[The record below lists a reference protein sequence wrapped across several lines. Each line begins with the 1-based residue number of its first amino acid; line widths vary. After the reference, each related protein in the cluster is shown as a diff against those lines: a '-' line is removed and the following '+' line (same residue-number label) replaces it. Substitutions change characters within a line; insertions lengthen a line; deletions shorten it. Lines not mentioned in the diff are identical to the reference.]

1 MNFLHK
7 AADRLDGKHMLKYM
21 AEVNNSAILLKSD
34 YQFKGP
40 LAENLSGYPPPLRIP
55 THPYFAALINI

>member
-1 MNFLHK
+1 
-7 AADRLDGKHMLKYM
+7 MLKYM

-40 LAENLSGYPPPLRIP
+40 LAENYALQQLLGVSLR
-55 THPYFAALINI
+55 